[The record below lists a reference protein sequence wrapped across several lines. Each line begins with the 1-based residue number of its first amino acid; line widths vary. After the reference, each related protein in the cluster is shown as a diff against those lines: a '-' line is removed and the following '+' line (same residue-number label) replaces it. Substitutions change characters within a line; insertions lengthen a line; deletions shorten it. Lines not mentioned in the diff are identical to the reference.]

1 MINAIRMHSNN
12 GPEGVRAFVWAFTH
26 HSDGSEGKQVVVLLT
41 VAPRIPTRILALLQD
56 VHLTAE
62 VHLLKAHKTAEGT

>member
-1 MINAIRMHSNN
+1 MHFKVIQIT
-12 GPEGVRAFVWAFTH
+12 GLKVLEHCVCAFTH